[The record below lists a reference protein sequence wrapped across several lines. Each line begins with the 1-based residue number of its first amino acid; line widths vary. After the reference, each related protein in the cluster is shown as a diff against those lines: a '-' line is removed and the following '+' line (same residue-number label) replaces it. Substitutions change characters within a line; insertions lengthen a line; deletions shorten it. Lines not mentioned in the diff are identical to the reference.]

1 MMQTYCQNECQ
12 LVGEIQDNITLN
24 WTKKGLPHV
33 EFYLKT
39 QKFDSFKTH
48 ATQTLRCICKT
59 AHALYIAEKIG
70 AGDRVIVKGALD
82 AVTRCLEDGFYSEV
96 TILVKQCYPFKNSS
110 ETNQLYYKHNE

>member
-1 MMQTYCQNECQ
+1 MMQMYSQNECQ
-12 LVGEIQDNITLN
+12 LVGEIQDKISLN
-24 WTKKGLPHV
+24 WTKRGLPQV

-48 ATQTLRCICKT
+48 ATQTLRCICKSP
-59 AHALYIAEKIG
+59 HAFYIAEKID

-96 TILVKQCYPFKNSS
+96 TILVKQCYLFKNQN
-110 ETNQLYYKHNE
+110 EIHRLKTNNI